1 MRCKT
6 KRIIV
11 IQRKK
16 NREKER
22 GISRRNVRAFLFF
35 SMDDL
40 RALPRDEQNYTLPA
54 ALSRFS
60 CHQREARANE
70 KQPGVSYTLLTIN
83 ELRSEFTSRDT
94 IDSPLPCS
102 PLRRSTGGIYSS
114 DSTCKVPRVE
124 TCKYVFYKEKE
135 GMSFDG
141 NATLAN
147 LVRTTTTRHPETN
160 CIVFTLKQATN
171 VFFKTLTMVIDD
183 RSP

>member
-11 IQRKK
+11 TQRKK
-16 NREKER
+16 NREKET

-40 RALPRDEQNYTLPA
+40 RALPRDEENYTLPA

-70 KQPGVSYTLLTIN
+70 KQPGDSYALLTIN

-102 PLRRSTGGIYSS
+102 PLCRSTGDVRFS

-124 TCKYVFYKEKE
+124 ICKYVFYEQRE
-135 GMSFDG
+135 ETLFSG

-147 LVRTTTTRHPETN
+147 LSYEPRIDIQKRISTSKRTN
-160 CIVFTLKQATN
+160 CL
-171 VFFKTLTMVIDD
+171 
-183 RSP
+183 

>member
-16 NREKER
+16 NREKET
-22 GISRRNVRAFLFF
+22 GISRRNVRASLFFSFLFF

-40 RALPRDEQNYTLPA
+40 RALPRDEENYTLPA

-70 KQPGVSYTLLTIN
+70 KQPGDSYTLLTIN

-102 PLRRSTGGIYSS
+102 PLCRSPGDIHFSG
-114 DSTCKVPRVE
+114 STCKVPRVE
-124 TCKYVFYKEKE
+124 ILCKYAIYRI
-135 GMSFDG
+135 
-141 NATLAN
+141 TLRAK
-147 LVRTTTTRHPETN
+147 RTDIIQR
-160 CIVFTLKQATN
+160 
-171 VFFKTLTMVIDD
+171 
-183 RSP
+183 

>member
-1 MRCKT
+1 
-6 KRIIV
+6 
-11 IQRKK
+11 
-16 NREKER
+16 
-22 GISRRNVRAFLFF
+22 
-35 SMDDL
+35 MDDL
-40 RALPRDEQNYTLPA
+40 RALPRHEQNYTLPA

-70 KQPGVSYTLLTIN
+70 KQPGDGYTLLTIN

-102 PLRRSTGGIYSS
+102 PLRRSTGDIYSS

-135 GMSFDG
+135 EMSFDG

>member
-16 NREKER
+16 NREKET

-35 SMDDL
+35 FMDDL
-40 RALPRDEQNYTLPA
+40 PALPRDEQNYTLPA

-70 KQPGVSYTLLTIN
+70 KQPTDSYTLLTIN

-102 PLRRSTGGIYSS
+102 PLCRSTGDIYFS

-124 TCKYVFYKEKE
+124 IRKYVFYKQKE
-135 GMSFDG
+135 EMLCNGD
-141 NATLAN
+141 AN

-160 CIVFTLKQATN
+160 RYEQMYKLPVASF
-171 VFFKTLTMVIDD
+171 
-183 RSP
+183 